1 MRLAD
6 KFLLCCAAIYTV
18 ERIAASFSYV
28 SNWYAIR
35 PWWSNIFLYAFLALA
50 LIEYAKL
57 LLPRVQ
63 AWRARRRAQQT
74 PENQKHTD

>member
-18 ERIAASFSYV
+18 ERIAASFSFV
-28 SNWYAIR
+28 SNWYAMR
-35 PWWSNIFLYAFLALA
+35 PWRSNIFLYVFLALA

-57 LLPRVQ
+57 LWPRVK
-63 AWRARRRAQQT
+63 AWRARRREQPL
-74 PENQKHTD
+74 PEGQEHTD